1 MVILNVEDKTLLLD
15 NKVYDKETCWDYPP
29 EEIELLQED
38 EVYQDIVFIKYQD
51 RIYET
56 KIPEIF
62 ENIIFLINNRNCD
75 LIYFKKKFV

>member
-15 NKVYDKETCWDYPP
+15 NKVYDKKTCWDYPT
-29 EEIELLQED
+29 EEIKLLQED
-38 EVYQDIVFIKYQD
+38 EIYQDIVFIKYQE

>member
-15 NKVYDKETCWDYPP
+15 NKVYDKETCWDYPL

-38 EVYQDIVFIKYQD
+38 EIYQDIVFIKYQE

-56 KIPEIF
+56 KIPENF